1 MLKWKPLKKSGNHSK
16 KVETTQKSGNH
27 SMRYKQN
34 LEDYMK
40 IEIHSLQETQEFATK
55 MADLCRNKQ
64 LVITLDGDLGAG
76 KTTWTKSFG
85 CKECD

>member
-1 MLKWKPLKKSGNHSK
+1 
-16 KVETTQKSGNH
+16 
-27 SMRYKQN
+27 
-34 LEDYMK
+34 MK

-76 KTTWTKSFG
+76 KNNLDKKLRESFG
-85 CKECD
+85 CKECDQFTNFYNLKGL

>member
-1 MLKWKPLKKSGNHSK
+1 
-16 KVETTQKSGNH
+16 
-27 SMRYKQN
+27 
-34 LEDYMK
+34 MK

-76 KTTWTKSFG
+76 KTTSEKLWV
-85 CKECD
+85 

>member
-1 MLKWKPLKKSGNHSK
+1 
-16 KVETTQKSGNH
+16 
-27 SMRYKQN
+27 
-34 LEDYMK
+34 MK

-76 KTTWTKSFG
+76 KKTKKKLKKCLMQYHFQNIQV
-85 CKECD
+85 EMV

>member
-1 MLKWKPLKKSGNHSK
+1 
-16 KVETTQKSGNH
+16 
-27 SMRYKQN
+27 
-34 LEDYMK
+34 MK

-85 CKECD
+85 KENGRI